1 MAGGN
6 RIYHALL
13 PITEEFTADSLKVT
27 VDTDTFD
34 LTSNGDGTYAQGN
47 LPGALNPVGIYREN
61 DANYMALHST
71 SFSSGNHSIVIQ
83 EDTSSIETSECFA
96 KAVNKVV
103 EIHEPTASL
112 SKATFAFV
120 EYAHDELPDAPSVS
134 LAGTLSF
141 APTLAE
147 MLENIG
153 TTEYYATYKSL
164 RMPLTYI
171 TSSKAQFTVFEQVT
185 VRSKSY
191 IRHHI
196 ITYNS
201 NGSAR
206 WDRYDIA
213 IPTAYQT
220 NSTL

>member
-1 MAGGN
+1 MAGGIP
-6 RIYHALL
+6 IYHALL
-13 PITEEFTADSLKVT
+13 PITEALTASTLTVT
-27 VDTDTFD
+27 VDNDTFD
-34 LTSNGDGTYAQGN
+34 LTSNGDGTYALGS
-47 LPGALNPVGIYREN
+47 LPNPSNPVGIYREN
-61 DANYMALHST
+61 GANYMALRDFDLGDHRV
-71 SFSSGNHSIVIQ
+71 VIQ
-83 EDTSSIETSECFA
+83 EDTSSIEISECFA

-213 IPTAYQT
+213 IPTAY
-220 NSTL
+220 